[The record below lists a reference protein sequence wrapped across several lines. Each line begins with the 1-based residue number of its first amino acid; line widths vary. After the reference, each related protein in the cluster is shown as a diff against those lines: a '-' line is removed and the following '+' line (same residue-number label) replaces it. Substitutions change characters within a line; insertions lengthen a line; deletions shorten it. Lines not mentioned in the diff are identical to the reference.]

1 MLNLSIMKTVI
12 SLKGLTKKYGKTTAV
27 NKLDIQVEAGE
38 IHGFVGPNGAGKTT
52 TIKLIL
58 NLIKPSAGQIKI
70 MGQDVNFGD
79 ISYLP
84 NIGFLSSDEELPT
97 NSTANQLLKLT
108 ANLNKLN
115 KQFISQLIEAFELEG
130 LLDTKLKQL
139 SRGNQRKISVLLA
152 LCSDAKVLILDEPTE
167 GLDPLMQER
176 FYKIL
181 INRAKNGSTIFFSSH
196 NLAEV
201 QKICTKI
208 SFIKKGS
215 IVRTAKIDELGGI
228 SIKKIELHFSSVPDE
243 AAISLIKRLAVNS
256 EFSKI
261 NSKAY
266 ILKFSGDYTELLQN
280 LAKLKLTNLNIQD
293 VDLESI
299 FLKMYSEVK

>member
-1 MLNLSIMKTVI
+1 MRTVI
-12 SLKGLTKKYGKTTAV
+12 SLKGLTKKYGKTIAV

-38 IHGFVGPNGAGKTT
+38 IHGFLGPNGAGKTT

-79 ISYLP
+79 SAYLP

-108 ANLNKLN
+108 ANLNKPN
-115 KQFISQLIEAFELEG
+115 QQFTGQLIEAFELEG

-152 LCSDAKVLILDEPTE
+152 LCSDAKILILDEPTE

-181 INRAKNGSTIFFSSH
+181 IDRAKNGSTIFFSSH

-243 AAISLIKRLAVNS
+243 AAISLIKKLAVNS

-266 ILKFSGDYTELLQN
+266 ILEFSGDYTELLQN